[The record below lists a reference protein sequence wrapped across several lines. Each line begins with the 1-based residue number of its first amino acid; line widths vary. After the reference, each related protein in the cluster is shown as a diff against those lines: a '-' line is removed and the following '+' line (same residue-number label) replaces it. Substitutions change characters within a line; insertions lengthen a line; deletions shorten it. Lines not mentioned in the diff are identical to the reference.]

1 MLRRKHIIFAAAI
14 LVLAL
19 FFGAGV
25 SRWLDNGVSFAAAP
39 AQTVSTSSAAVRAE
53 LAAVLPSQQVLS
65 DLYNQISPSVVNI
78 QVTSKSTVSMPEI
91 MPGFPFGQP
100 NTPDQGTV
108 QSEGSGFIYDNDGH
122 IVTNNHVIDNAET
135 ITVYFAN
142 GMWADAKLVA
152 TDPAADL
159 AVIQV
164 TPPSGVAWKP
174 LTLAPANGLDVG
186 YYVMAVGSP
195 FGLDETMTVG
205 VVSALGRSLP
215 TDSTADGS
223 SYSLPDVIQTD
234 AAINPGN
241 SGGPLLNLMGEV
253 VGVNFAINSPVRANS
268 GVGFAIPVSVVERI
282 VPALIKDGAYHYSFL
297 GVSGATVDETVA
309 AEQKLADNTL
319 GVYVAQ
325 VVAGGPADKGGV
337 QEGDVVVAI
346 DNQPITR
353 FEDLISYLFQST
365 APGQQVA
372 LTIDR
377 GGQQQTVNVTVSE
390 RPNAETPA
398 PTEAGNGSQ
407 GAVTIAEA
415 MRIARDAVQNA
426 GVMANI
432 DSASA
437 KPDVVSG
444 QRVWIVSLSGDNKSA
459 TVVIDAETG
468 DVLELN
474 VQ

>member
-1 MLRRKHIIFAAAI
+1 MFNRKHIIFAATI

-25 SRWLDNGVSFAAAP
+25 SRWLDNGASFAAAP

-65 DLYNQISPSVVNI
+65 DLYDRIAPSVVNI
-78 QVTSKSTVSMPEI
+78 QVTSKPTTIDV
-91 MPGFPFGQP
+91 PGFPFGQP
-100 NTPDQGTV
+100 DIPDHGLV

-122 IVTNNHVIDNAET
+122 IITNNHVIENAES

-142 GMWADAKLVA
+142 GMWTDAKLVA
-152 TDPAADL
+152 ADPAADL

-164 TPPSGVAWKP
+164 TPPAGVTWQP

-186 YYVMAVGSP
+186 YYVVAVGSP
-195 FGLDETMTVG
+195 FGLQETMTVG
-205 VVSALGRSLP
+205 IVSARGRSLQ
-215 TDSTADGS
+215 TDSATDGS

-282 VPALIKDGAYHYSFL
+282 VPALLKDGAYHYSFL
-297 GVSGATVDETVA
+297 GISGATVNASVA
-309 AEQKLADNTL
+309 TEEKLAANTL
-319 GVYVAQ
+319 GVFVAQ
-325 VVAGGPADKGGV
+325 AVAGGPAEKGGV

-353 FEDLISYLFQST
+353 FEDLISYLFQYT
-365 APGQQVA
+365 TPGQDVA

-377 GGQQQTVNVTVSE
+377 GGREQTINVTVAE
-390 RPNAETPA
+390 RPSVETPVQAETGPDR
-398 PTEAGNGSQ
+398 
-407 GAVTIAEA
+407 GAITIAEA
-415 MRIARDAVQNA
+415 MRIARAAVQDA
-426 GVMANI
+426 GVMTNI
-432 DSASA
+432 DAATA
-437 KPDVVSG
+437 KPDLVDG
-444 QRVWIVSLSGDNKSA
+444 QRVWVVSLSGDNKSA
-459 TVVIDAETG
+459 TVVIDAQTG
-468 DVLELN
+468 EVLQLN

>member
-152 TDPAADL
+152 TDPSADL

-377 GGQQQTVNVTVSE
+377 GGHQETVNVTVSE
-390 RPNAETPA
+390 RPNVETPA
-398 PTEAGNGSQ
+398 PTEASNGSQ

>member
-1 MLRRKHIIFAAAI
+1 MFRRKHIIFAAAI

-25 SRWLDNGVSFAAAP
+25 SRWLGNGVSFAAAP
-39 AQTVSTSSAAVRAE
+39 TQEQPVAASSATVNAE

-65 DLYNQISPSVVNI
+65 DLYNQVSPSVVNI
-78 QVTSKSTVSMPEI
+78 QVTSQPTTSSQDI
-91 MPGFPFGQP
+91 MPMFPFGQP
-100 NTPDQGTV
+100 NTPNQGLV
-108 QSEGSGFIYDNDGH
+108 HSEGSGFIYDNNGH
-122 IVTNNHVIDNAET
+122 IVTNNHVIDNAES

-159 AVIQV
+159 AVIKV
-164 TPPSGVAWKP
+164 TPPSGVDWKP
-174 LTLAPANGLDVG
+174 LKLAPANGLDVG
-186 YYVMAVGSP
+186 YYVTAVGSP

-223 SYSLPDVIQTD
+223 SYSLPDLIQTD

-268 GVGFAIPVSVVERI
+268 GVGFAIPVSVVQRI

-297 GVSGATVDETVA
+297 GISGATVTEAVA
-309 AEQKLADNTL
+309 TENKLADNTL

-325 VVAGGPADKGGV
+325 VVSGGPADKGGV
-337 QEGDVVVAI
+337 QEGDVITAI

-353 FEDLISYLFQST
+353 FEDLISYLFQYTTSGT
-365 APGQQVA
+365 
-372 LTIDR
+372 
-377 GGQQQTVNVTVSE
+377 E
-390 RPNAETPA
+390 RYAH
-398 PTEAGNGSQ
+398 
-407 GAVTIAEA
+407 
-415 MRIARDAVQNA
+415 D
-426 GVMANI
+426 
-432 DSASA
+432 
-437 KPDVVSG
+437 
-444 QRVWIVSLSGDNKSA
+444 
-459 TVVIDAETG
+459 
-468 DVLELN
+468 
-474 VQ
+474 